1 MFTSIDKA
9 LAAFIMAVIFLI
21 NYFFGINLGWV
32 TQDMI
37 AAIVGVLLPLV
48 VWRVPNKPAA

>member
-37 AAIVGVLLPLV
+37 ATVVGLLLPLV